1 MKTHAKKE
9 RRLRFAAIV
18 ALAGVAIVLIAG
30 MILIQEEITNS
41 RGTVAGIVVFFAV
54 IVLVTYGINLREAC
68 KPCNNQRD
76 RQSTFK
82 ICASNSRFVGN
93 VESF

>member
-1 MKTHAKKE
+1 MKTRAKKE

-18 ALAGVAIVLIAG
+18 ALAGVVIVLIAG

-41 RGTVAGIVVFFAV
+41 RGTVAGIVVVFFFCNCFCWS
-54 IVLVTYGINLREAC
+54 LLTYGINLREAC

-76 RQSTFK
+76 RQKYF
-82 ICASNSRFVGN
+82 
-93 VESF
+93 